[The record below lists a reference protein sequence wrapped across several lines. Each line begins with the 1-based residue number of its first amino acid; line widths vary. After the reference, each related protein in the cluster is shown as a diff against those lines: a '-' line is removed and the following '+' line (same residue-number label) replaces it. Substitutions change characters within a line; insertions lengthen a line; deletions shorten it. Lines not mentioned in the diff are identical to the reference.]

1 MKIDAVA
8 FCAGSL
14 EDSPKKYLMDDHIG
28 QFEPLLPASH
38 RRDGLLE
45 KAHLLQRLALAAK
58 GRAHGSVM
66 LAIAP
71 LLRAMNSYYTNR
83 IEGQHTLP
91 IEIEQAL
98 RQDFAANADTRR
110 RQHLAV
116 AHMHAEAWAEAHA
129 AQTPWSQLF
138 EPEVVRVLHQ
148 HLFEKLSVPDRL
160 GDHGDV
166 LVPGEW
172 RTRDVSVAGHVAP
185 RATAVPLFLRRL
197 AEVYGRTR
205 AGELAI
211 VAVAAAHHR
220 LTWVHPFVDGNGRVA
235 RLHSQILLQGLGL
248 TKGVWSPLRG
258 LARSQP
264 RHCERLAGADLHR
277 RNDLDGRGNL
287 SEEGLIAFCD
297 YFLDVCID
305 QAGFMS
311 ELLDMQA
318 MKDRIAACLAFES
331 HRDGSGIRM
340 EALTPMHYSFLGGP
354 MERGAFKTMTGLAP
368 RTADRALQA
377 LLERGL
383 LVSDT
388 PKGAIRFAV
397 PQHALRFYF
406 PALWPEA
413 EAGLPPVSARG

>member
-1 MKIDAVA
+1 M
-8 FCAGSL
+8 
-14 EDSPKKYLMDDHIG
+14 YDHIS
-28 QFEPLLPASH
+28 QFEPLMPASH

-45 KAHLLQRLALAAK
+45 KAHHLQRLALAAK
-58 GRAHGSVM
+58 GRAHASVM

-116 AHMHAEAWAEAHA
+116 AHMHTEAWAEVHA
-129 AQTPWSQLF
+129 AQTPWPQLF
-138 EPEVVRVLHQ
+138 EPEVIRVLHQ
-148 HLFEKLSVPDRL
+148 HLFEQLPVQDRL
-160 GDHGDV
+160 GERGEV
-166 LVPGEW
+166 LMPGEW
-172 RTRDVSVAGHVAP
+172 RTRDVSVGGHVAP
-185 RATAVPLFLRRL
+185 GAAAVPLFLNRL

-220 LTWVHPFVDGNGRVA
+220 LTWVHPFIDGNGRVA
-235 RLHSQILLQGLGL
+235 RLHSQVLLQGLGL
-248 TKGVWSPLRG
+248 TNGVWSPLRG

-264 RHCERLAGADLHR
+264 RYYEHLANADLHR

-287 SEEGLIAFCD
+287 SEEGLIAFCN

-305 QAGFMS
+305 QAGFMGQ
-311 ELLDMQA
+311 LLDMQT

-331 HRDGSGIRM
+331 HREGSGIRM
-340 EALTPMHYSFLGGP
+340 EALTPMHYLFLGGP
-354 MERGAFKTMTGLAP
+354 MDRGAFKAMTGLAP

-377 LLERGL
+377 LMERGL

-388 PKGAIRFAV
+388 PKGALRFAV

-413 EAGLPPVSARG
+413 EAGSAA

>member
-1 MKIDAVA
+1 M
-8 FCAGSL
+8 
-14 EDSPKKYLMDDHIG
+14 YDHIS
-28 QFEPLLPASH
+28 QFEPLLPAFNH
-38 RRDGLLE
+38 RDGLLE
-45 KAHLLQRLALAAK
+45 KAHHLQRLALAAK
-58 GRAHGSVM
+58 GRAHASVM

-110 RQHLAV
+110 RQRVAV
-116 AHMHAEAWAEAHA
+116 AHMHTQAWAEAHA
-129 AQTPWSQLF
+129 AQTDWPLLF
-138 EPEVVRVLHQ
+138 EPELIRVLHQ
-148 HLFEKLSVPDRL
+148 HLFEQLPAQDRL
-160 GDHGDV
+160 GERGDV
-166 LVPGEW
+166 LVPGAW
-172 RTRDVSVAGHVAP
+172 RSREVSVGGHVAP
-185 RATAVPLFLRRL
+185 RADAVPLFLKRL

-220 LTWVHPFVDGNGRVA
+220 LAWVHPFINGNGRVA
-235 RLHSQILLQGLGL
+235 RLHSQVLLQGLGL
-248 TKGVWSPLRG
+248 TNGVWSPLRG
-258 LARSQP
+258 LARSHARYYELLANADLP
-264 RHCERLAGADLHR
+264 RH
-277 RNDLDGRGNL
+277 NDLDGRGHL

-297 YFLDVCID
+297 YFLDTCIE
-305 QAGFMS
+305 QAAFMS
-311 ELLDMQA
+311 QLLDMQF
-318 MKDRIAACLAFES
+318 MRDRIAACLAFES
-331 HRDGSGIRM
+331 HREGAGVRM
-340 EALTPMHYSFLGGP
+340 EALTPMHYLFLGGP
-354 MERGAFKTMTGLAP
+354 MERGAFKAMTGLAP

-377 LLERGL
+377 LMERGL

-413 EAGLPPVSARG
+413 EAGSAA

>member
-1 MKIDAVA
+1 M
-8 FCAGSL
+8 
-14 EDSPKKYLMDDHIG
+14 YDHIN
-28 QFEPLLPASH
+28 QFEPLLPAFNH
-38 RRDGLLE
+38 RDGLLE
-45 KAHLLQRLALAAK
+45 KAHHLQRLALAAK
-58 GRAHGSVM
+58 GRAHASVM

-110 RQHLAV
+110 RQRVAV
-116 AHMHAEAWAEAHA
+116 AHMHTQAWAEAHA
-129 AQTPWSQLF
+129 AQTDWPLLF
-138 EPEVVRVLHQ
+138 EPELIRVLHQ
-148 HLFEKLSVPDRL
+148 HLFEQLPAQDRL
-160 GDHGDV
+160 GERGDV
-166 LVPGEW
+166 LVPGAW
-172 RTRDVSVAGHVAP
+172 RSREVSVGGHVAP
-185 RATAVPLFLRRL
+185 RADAVPLFLKRL

-220 LTWVHPFVDGNGRVA
+220 LAWVHPFINGNGRVA
-235 RLHSQILLQGLGL
+235 RLHSQVLLQGLGL
-248 TKGVWSPLRG
+248 TNGVWSPLRG
-258 LARSQP
+258 LARSHARYYELLANADLP
-264 RHCERLAGADLHR
+264 RH
-277 RNDLDGRGNL
+277 NDLDGRGPL

-297 YFLDVCID
+297 YFLDTCIE
-305 QAGFMS
+305 QAAFMS
-311 ELLDMQA
+311 QLLDMQF
-318 MKDRIAACLAFES
+318 MRDRIAACLAFES
-331 HRDGSGIRM
+331 HREGAGVRM
-340 EALTPMHYSFLGGP
+340 EALTPMHYLFLGGP
-354 MERGAFKTMTGLAP
+354 MERGAFKAMTGLAP

-413 EAGLPPVSARG
+413 EAGSAA

>member
-1 MKIDAVA
+1 MH
-8 FCAGSL
+8 
-14 EDSPKKYLMDDHIG
+14 DHIS
-28 QFEPLLPASH
+28 QFEPLLPAFNH
-38 RRDGLLE
+38 RDGLLE
-45 KAHLLQRLALAAK
+45 KAHHLQRLALAAK
-58 GRAHGSVM
+58 GRAHASVM

-110 RQHLAV
+110 RQRVAV
-116 AHMHAEAWAEAHA
+116 AHMHTQAWAEAHA
-129 AQTPWSQLF
+129 AQTDWPLLF
-138 EPEVVRVLHQ
+138 EPELIRVLHQ
-148 HLFEKLSVPDRL
+148 HLFEQLPAQDRL
-160 GDHGDV
+160 GERGDV
-166 LVPGEW
+166 LVPGAW
-172 RTRDVSVAGHVAP
+172 RSREVSVGGHVAP
-185 RATAVPLFLRRL
+185 RADAVPLFLKRL

-220 LTWVHPFVDGNGRVA
+220 LAWVHPFINGNGRVA
-235 RLHSQILLQGLGL
+235 RLHSQVLLQGLGL
-248 TKGVWSPLRG
+248 TNGVWSPLRG
-258 LARSQP
+258 LARSPARYCELLANADLP
-264 RHCERLAGADLHR
+264 RH
-277 RNDLDGRGNL
+277 NDLDGRGPL

-297 YFLDVCID
+297 YFLDTCIE
-305 QAGFMS
+305 QAAFMS
-311 ELLDMQA
+311 QLLDMQF
-318 MKDRIAACLAFES
+318 MRDRIAACLAFES
-331 HRDGSGIRM
+331 HREGAGVRM
-340 EALTPMHYSFLGGP
+340 EALTPMHYLFLGGP
-354 MERGAFKTMTGLAP
+354 MERGAFKAMTGLAP

-413 EAGLPPVSARG
+413 EAGSAP

>member
-1 MKIDAVA
+1 M
-8 FCAGSL
+8 
-14 EDSPKKYLMDDHIG
+14 YDHIS
-28 QFEPLLPASH
+28 QFEPLLPSSH

-45 KAHLLQRLALAAK
+45 KAHHLQRLALAAK
-58 GRAHGSVM
+58 GRAHASVM
-66 LAIAP
+66 LSIAP

-110 RQHLAV
+110 RQRLAV
-116 AHMHAEAWAEAHA
+116 AHMHTEAWAEAHA
-129 AQTPWSQLF
+129 AQTEWPRLLD
-138 EPEVVRVLHQ
+138 PEVVCVLHQ
-148 HLFEKLSVPDRL
+148 HLFEQLPEPDRL

-166 LVPGEW
+166 LVPGAL
-172 RTRDVSVAGHVAP
+172 RTREVSVGGHVAP
-185 RATAVPLFLRRL
+185 RAAAVPLFLKRM

-220 LTWVHPFVDGNGRVA
+220 LTWVHPFIDGNGRVA
-235 RLHSQILLQGLGL
+235 RLHSQVLLQGLGL
-248 TKGVWSPLRG
+248 TNGVWSPWRG

-264 RHCERLAGADLHR
+264 RYYELLANADLPR

-305 QAGFMS
+305 QAGFMAQ
-311 ELLDMQA
+311 LLDIQS

-331 HRDGSGIRM
+331 HREGSAIRM
-340 EALTPMHYSFLGGP
+340 EALTPMHYLFLGGP
-354 MERGAFKTMTGLAP
+354 MDRGAFKAMTGLAP
-368 RTADRALQA
+368 RSADRVLQA
-377 LLERGL
+377 LLARGL
-383 LVSDT
+383 LVSAT
-388 PKGAIRFAV
+388 PKGAIHFAV
-397 PQHALRFYF
+397 PLHALRFYF

-413 EAGLPPVSARG
+413 EAGSYE

>member
-1 MKIDAVA
+1 MH
-8 FCAGSL
+8 
-14 EDSPKKYLMDDHIG
+14 DHIS
-28 QFEPLLPASH
+28 QFEPLLPAFNH
-38 RRDGLLE
+38 RDGLLE
-45 KAHLLQRLALAAK
+45 KAHHLQRLALAAK
-58 GRAHGSVM
+58 GRAHASVM

-110 RQHLAV
+110 RQRVAV
-116 AHMHAEAWAEAHA
+116 AHMHTQAWAEAHA
-129 AQTPWSQLF
+129 AQTDWPLLF
-138 EPEVVRVLHQ
+138 EPELIRVLHQ
-148 HLFEKLSVPDRL
+148 HLFEQLPAQDRL
-160 GDHGDV
+160 GERGDV
-166 LVPGEW
+166 LVPGAW
-172 RTRDVSVAGHVAP
+172 RSREVSVGGHVAP
-185 RATAVPLFLRRL
+185 RADAVPLFLKRL

-220 LTWVHPFVDGNGRVA
+220 LAWVHPFINGNGRVA
-235 RLHSQILLQGLGL
+235 RLHSQVLLQGLGL
-248 TKGVWSPLRG
+248 TNGVWSPLRG
-258 LARSQP
+258 LARSPARYCELLANADLP
-264 RHCERLAGADLHR
+264 RH
-277 RNDLDGRGNL
+277 NDLDGRGPL

-297 YFLDVCID
+297 YFLDTCID
-305 QAGFMS
+305 QAAFMS
-311 ELLDMQA
+311 QLLDMQF
-318 MKDRIAACLAFES
+318 MRDRIAACLAFES
-331 HRDGSGIRM
+331 HREGAGVRM
-340 EALTPMHYSFLGGP
+340 EALTPMHYLFLGGP
-354 MERGAFKTMTGLAP
+354 MERGAFKAMTGLAP

-413 EAGLPPVSARG
+413 EAGSAP

>member
-1 MKIDAVA
+1 M
-8 FCAGSL
+8 
-14 EDSPKKYLMDDHIG
+14 YDHIS
-28 QFEPLLPASH
+28 QFEPLLPAFNH
-38 RRDGLLE
+38 RDGLLE
-45 KAHLLQRLALAAK
+45 KAHHLQRLALAAK
-58 GRAHGSVM
+58 GRAHASVM
-66 LAIAP
+66 LAIGP

-110 RQHLAV
+110 RQRVAV
-116 AHMHAEAWAEAHA
+116 AHMHTQAWAEAHA
-129 AQTPWSQLF
+129 AQTDWPLLF
-138 EPEVVRVLHQ
+138 EPELIRVLHQ
-148 HLFEKLSVPDRL
+148 HLFEQLPAQDRL
-160 GDHGDV
+160 GERGDV
-166 LVPGEW
+166 LVPGAW
-172 RTRDVSVAGHVAP
+172 RSREVSVGGHVAP
-185 RATAVPLFLRRL
+185 RADAVPLFLKRL

-220 LTWVHPFVDGNGRVA
+220 LAWVHPFINGNGRVA
-235 RLHSQILLQGLGL
+235 RLHSQVLLQGLGL
-248 TKGVWSPLRG
+248 TNGVWSPLRG
-258 LARSQP
+258 LARSHARYYELLANADLP
-264 RHCERLAGADLHR
+264 RH
-277 RNDLDGRGNL
+277 NDLDGRGHL

-297 YFLDVCID
+297 YFLDTCID
-305 QAGFMS
+305 QAAFMS
-311 ELLDMQA
+311 QLLDMQF
-318 MKDRIAACLAFES
+318 MRDRIAACLAFES
-331 HRDGSGIRM
+331 HREGAGVRM
-340 EALTPMHYSFLGGP
+340 EALTPMHYLFLGGP
-354 MERGAFKTMTGLAP
+354 MERGAFKAMTGLAP

-413 EAGLPPVSARG
+413 EAGSAP